1 MAELLLPPGAPMRRK
16 HKNMK
21 RPRMRLIITIIALLL
36 AAAVVVWFIAA
47 SGDTMSASAQKM
59 PFYASYPH
67 EFTGGGFL
75 YTEGLTLNYYDI
87 NKESVQYTAALPTVD
102 VRLSGEGSTH
112 VLYNDTSLQIINAEF
127 PIESSGEIISVK
139 CGGGFIAVHKR
150 ENDMDSLRIFSSAG
164 SQVDELVFENTSLM
178 DFDFYNTDGKWSL
191 YSLETDV
198 TAELPVSTLTTYSL
212 NPSAT
217 TGIAVVQN
225 QLISDVVFSASS
237 IFVTGTSNIIRFNAK
252 TNTESYRLLC
262 YGFYILDSSLTGSTA
277 VFVAAPNGVDRHA
290 LSHVRIYSAAEN
302 DVPEESMAVL
312 QLPRNTLGVFA
323 SGNRIYVITPDS
335 ILKYSTSAELLET
348 EALPFVATDALK
360 LSSDKLLIYAGEEA
374 YMLSFIP

>member
-1 MAELLLPPGAPMRRK
+1 MRRK

-21 RPRMRLIITIIALLL
+21 RPRMRLIIAVIALLL
-36 AAAVVVWFIAA
+36 VAAAVVWFVAA

-75 YTEGLTLNYYDI
+75 YTEGLTLHYYDI
-87 NKESVQYTAALPTVD
+87 DGSRAQYSATLPTSD

-112 VLYNDTSLQIINAEF
+112 VLYNDRSLQIINADF
-127 PIESSGEIISVK
+127 PIETSGEIISVK
-139 CGGGFIAVHKR
+139 CGGGFIALHKR
-150 ENDMDSLRIFSSAG
+150 ENDTDSLRVFNSAG
-164 SQVDELVFENTSLM
+164 NQVDELVFENTSLM
-178 DFDFYNTDGKWSL
+178 DFGFYNTDGKWSL
-191 YSLETDV
+191 YSLETDIS
-198 TAELPVSTLTTYSL
+198 ARSPVSTLTTYSL

-217 TGIAVVQN
+217 TGIAVIQN

-237 IFVTGTSNIIRFNAK
+237 IFVTGTSNIIRFDAK
-252 TNTESYRLLC
+252 TNMESYRLLS
-262 YGFYILDSSLTGSTA
+262 YGFYILDNSLTGSTA
-277 VFVAAPNGVDRHA
+277 VFIAAPNGADKNT
-290 LSHVRIYSAAEN
+290 LSHVRIYSAAESE
-302 DVPEESMAVL
+302 VPEENMSVL

-335 ILKYSTSAELLET
+335 ILKYSTTAKLLET

-360 LSSDKLLIYAGEEA
+360 LSSGKLLIYAGEEV